1 MDKIYK
7 MHKSVYLSSLLFTI
21 ILFSNCSPK
30 QYEIG
35 KYQNDPIIADGD
47 ASDWG
52 LPLRFGSEE
61 GSLQYSITND
71 KENFYISVAT
81 NNQQTQMSILRAGL
95 KICFDPKG
103 NKSTDIALI
112 YPYKEPMEAGP
123 RGKNENRNTDPN
135 SMKQKMMLD
144 ADIFSTIGF
153 VNMENRIY
161 DLKDTSHFKVGMNY
175 DKYNNLVFEAI
186 VPIKNIIASPIN
198 FKKTPSISVGIIVNN
213 FGGGGARPNG
223 SGEAGNYRNGSEG
236 MGGGMRGGGMG
247 GGAMRGG
254 GRGGMGSGMG
264 GGGMRGGMGGA
275 GMRNGGNYNYASKQI
290 VNWYQFKLA
299 SE

>member
-1 MDKIYK
+1 
-7 MHKSVYLSSLLFTI
+7 MHKSVYLSFLFFTI
-21 ILFSNCSPK
+21 MLFSNCSPK

-35 KYQNDPIIADGD
+35 RYQNDPILADGD

-103 NKSTDIALI
+103 NKSTNMALI
-112 YPYKEPMEAGP
+112 YPYKDPMEAGP
-123 RGKNENRNTDPN
+123 RGRNENKKTDPN
-135 SMKQKMMLD
+135 LIKQKMIMD

-153 VNMENRIY
+153 MNMENRIY
-161 DLKDTSHFKVGMNY
+161 DLKDTSHFKVGMNF

-186 VPIKNIIASPIN
+186 VPVKNVITTPIN
-198 FKKTPSISVGIIVNN
+198 FKKAPSISIGIIINN
-213 FGGGGARPNG
+213 FAMGGARPNG
-223 SGEAGNYRNGSEG
+223 GGEGSNYRGGGEG

-247 GGAMRGG
+247 GGGMRGG
-254 GRGGMGSGMG
+254 GGGMG
-264 GGGMRGGMGGA
+264 GGGMRGGGGGMGGG
-275 GMRNGGNYNYASKQI
+275 GMRGGGMRSGGDNNYANKQI

-299 SE
+299 TIHD

>member
-1 MDKIYK
+1 LDKIYK
-7 MHKSVYLSSLLFTI
+7 MYKSVYLSSLLFTI
-21 ILFSNCSPK
+21 IVFSNCSPK

-47 ASDWG
+47 ANDWG

-112 YPYKEPMEAGP
+112 YPYKDPMEAGP
-123 RGKNENRNTDPN
+123 RGRNENRNSDPN

-186 VPIKNIIASPIN
+186 VPIKNVIATPIN
-198 FKKTPSISVGIIVNN
+198 FKKTPSISVGIFVNN
-213 FGGGGARPNG
+213 FGAGGARPNG
-223 SGEAGNYRNGSEG
+223 SGDAGNYRSGGEG
-236 MGGGMRGGGMG
+236 MGGGMRGGGMSGGMG
-247 GGAMRGG
+247 GGGMRGG
-254 GRGGMGSGMG
+254 GRGGMG
-264 GGGMRGGMGGA
+264 GGGMRGGMGGG
-275 GMRNGGNYNYASKQI
+275 GMNRGGNYNASKQI
-290 VNWYQFKLA
+290 INWYQFKLA

>member
-1 MDKIYK
+1 MRI
-7 MHKSVYLSSLLFTI
+7 SIYLSSLFFTI
-21 ILFSNCSPK
+21 LLFSNCSPK

-35 KYQNDPIIADGD
+35 KYQNETIIADGD

-61 GSLQYSITND
+61 GALQYSITND

-103 NKSTDIALI
+103 NKSTDIALV
-112 YPYKEPMEAGP
+112 YPYKDPMEAGP
-123 RGKNENRNTDPN
+123 RVRNENKNTDPN
-135 SMKQKMMLD
+135 SIKQKMMLD

-153 VNMENRIY
+153 MNMENRIY
-161 DLKDTSHFKVGMNY
+161 DLKDTSHFKVGMNF

-186 VPIKNIIASPIN
+186 VPIKNVIATPIN
-198 FKKTPSISVGIIVNN
+198 FKKTPSISVGIIINN
-213 FGGGGARPNG
+213 FAGGGARPNS
-223 SGEAGNYRNGSEG
+223 SGENGNYRSGGEG

-247 GGAMRGG
+247 GGRGGMGGGGMGG
-254 GRGGMGSGMG
+254 GRGGMGGGGMG
-264 GGGMRGGMGGA
+264 GGGMRGGGMSRGGS
-275 GMRNGGNYNYASKQI
+275 YNASKQI
-290 VNWYQFKLA
+290 INWYQFKLA

>member
-1 MDKIYK
+1 MY
-7 MHKSVYLSSLLFTI
+7 KSVYLSSLLFTI
-21 ILFSNCSPK
+21 LLFSNCSPK

-47 ASDWG
+47 ANDWG

-71 KENFYISVAT
+71 KENLYISVAT

-103 NKSTDIALI
+103 NKSSDIALI
-112 YPYKEPMEAGP
+112 YPYKDPMEAGP
-123 RGKNENRNTDPN
+123 RGRNDNRNTDPN
-135 SMKQKMMLD
+135 LIKQKMMLD
-144 ADIFSTIGF
+144 ADIFNTIGF
-153 VNMENRIY
+153 LNMENRIY

-186 VPIKNIIASPIN
+186 VPIKNVITTPIN

-213 FGGGGARPNG
+213 FGAGGARPNG
-223 SGEAGNYRNGSEG
+223 SGEAGNYRSGSG
-236 MGGGMRGGGMG
+236 
-247 GGAMRGG
+247 
-254 GRGGMGSGMG
+254 GMG
-264 GGGMRGGMGGA
+264 GGGMRGGGHGGMGGG
-275 GMRNGGNYNYASKQI
+275 GMRGGGGGMNRDGNYNASKQI
-290 VNWYQFKLA
+290 INWYQFKLA